1 MSLIQVA
8 LRKVQGG
15 PAARNPLGGTVH
27 DSGLLGRREWPWR
40 VIGGGVAAIAILF
53 LTMKLPGM
61 LYGRTPT
68 AKPLLYA
75 PPRQPTMTVAHPP
88 PEASVP
94 RLPSTSRRV
103 AAAASAPPAV
113 AEDPGPRRAGSPIA
127 AAASLPVVEEPEPAL
142 PEPAGVES
150 RVRAWVVRRPR
161 DGAPAPE
168 VHVDSLSAPVTETAR
183 EPLITPVMEG
193 KDRYYFNMG
202 LFYQQQGQYARAF
215 EAYQKTIEFNPF
227 HVEAYN
233 NLGAL
238 YKEIG
243 DIDKAIERYRKALR
257 IDPEYVKA
265 YNNLGVA
272 LIHRGELEEAAVQ
285 FERALQLNPKNVESY
300 TNLGVIY
307 RRRDQVPE
315 AIRAFEAALSIDPDH
330 AETHYNLALLMEG
343 EGRIAEAI
351 KHYRRFVSTARPAH
365 RGVVA
370 RVITRIRHLSR
381 RPADL
386 SLTTKFP
393 HQ

>member
-1 MSLIQVA
+1 QDA
-8 LRKVQGG
+8 LKKVQGG
-15 PAARNPLGGTVH
+15 PAARSPLGEIGIPH
-27 DSGLLGRREWPWR
+27 ESGRVGRGEWPWR
-40 VIGGGVAAIAILF
+40 LIGGGVAAITILF
-53 LTMKLPGM
+53 LTIKLPGM
-61 LYGRTPT
+61 LLGRTPP
-68 AKPLLYA
+68 AKPLPSVA
-75 PPRQPTMTVAHPP
+75 PRQPTTTEAPP
-88 PEASVP
+88 PHEASVP
-94 RLPSTSRRV
+94 RLPTTSRRV
-103 AAAASAPPAV
+103 AAAAPAPRAV
-113 AEDPGPRRAGSPIA
+113 AEDPGPRRPISPIA
-127 AAASLPVVEEPEPAL
+127 ATASLPVVEEPEPAL
-142 PEPAGVES
+142 AEPES
-150 RVRAWVVRRPR
+150 RVRARAVRPPR
-161 DGAPAPE
+161 DGALAPE

-183 EPLITPVMEG
+183 EPLVTPVMEG

-243 DIDKAIERYRKALR
+243 DIDQAVERYRKALS

-272 LIHRGELEEAAVQ
+272 LIHRGELEEAAVE

-315 AIRAFEAALSIDPDH
+315 AIRAFEAALSVDPDH

-343 EGRIAEAI
+343 QGRIAEAI
-351 KHYRRFVSTARPAH
+351 KHYRRFVSTAQPAH
-365 RGVVA
+365 RSVVA

-381 RPADL
+381 RPADV
-386 SLTTKFP
+386 SATKKFP